1 MRKLESLLAVCSL
14 LFSSSLFLIST
25 QNLNAQS
32 SNVWS
37 TSGQMVQART
47 GATAVSLPDGRILIT
62 GGTDSN
68 GVPQASTE
76 IFDPSTGQF
85 SQATPMNVPRASH
98 AAIALTTGDVLV
110 TGGLTTGGAH
120 SDTAE
125 IFNAQSG
132 SWTLL
137 EGSLGTGLAK
147 HAMAALSDG
156 NVVIVGGESTS
167 GPVSSV
173 LLFRVSDQSIN
184 AAGSLLTARTDA
196 AAAATPDG
204 RILIA
209 GGTDINGAV
218 LSSTEVFTYDADT
231 LSGTI
236 SAGPNM
242 VSPRT
247 KASATTTYDGV
258 AVIGGSNGSNDLGT
272 GEIFSQ
278 WTNALRVVSG
288 ATPKSGHIAALLP
301 KNGSILTMGGSGGTA
316 VDLLQPWGNNLAG
329 AFIAGA
335 PSTSDHTSGIAVP
348 GSLGTLLGAGGTVA
362 SAISAEL
369 YWFPTIATDQPDY
382 APGTTVVM
390 SGAGFQPGE
399 TVKLYMREW
408 VNKMLVDPPDYQVTS
423 DASGQFNFSD
433 YAPTITDVGARYHL
447 TAVGTTSG
455 LQAQTIFSDSKPN
468 TVTIGAQNPNPV
480 HAGASTQ
487 FTITTGFNGN
497 GNSCTVDLS
506 VTGLPSGVTGIFNP
520 ATFSSTGTDVVSTL
534 SIDTASTTA
543 ANSYAFTV
551 TATGRTGCQSPL
563 TASKNGTLIVA
574 APTPTSLAV
583 NSASGTFG
591 GTVNLSATLTVTAG
605 GAPVGGQTVSF
616 KLNGTNVGTAT
627 TNGSGTATLSNV
639 SLSGIGAGTYAS
651 GINASFAAGSGFASS
666 TGSATLTVAPVQ
678 VNLTAGSYS
687 GTYDGNSHSLSACS
701 SSVPSMVTCTNS
713 PTGPVGPDVGSG
725 TVTPTPVFAQGSASD
740 YTITSNNGSWSI
752 TALAVTLTGGN
763 YSGAYDGATHALSAC
778 SSSQSTFVTCT
789 NNPTGPV
796 GPDVGSASVVPTP
809 IYGKGSAVDY
819 TLTINNGSWSITT
832 LAVTLSAG
840 GYSGVYDGNTH
851 ALSACSSNQS
861 GFVTCSNNPAG
872 PVGPD
877 VNTVVVSPTP
887 SFVQGNASDYTITS
901 NNGSWSITP
910 LAVTV
915 TAGNYSGTY
924 DGDPHAPSACKSTY
938 TGVSCAN
945 DPASVGPD
953 VSSGAVAPV
962 PTVVTGIAAD
972 YTITKTNGAY
982 SITPLALTL
991 TAGSYSGTY
1000 DGSSHAL
1007 SACSSTQP
1015 NFVTCNNSPVGP
1027 VGPDVTSGAVS
1038 PTAAYVKGSAIDYT
1052 ITSNNGAFSI
1062 TPLAVTVT
1070 GGTYSGIYDGDP
1082 HAPSAC
1088 KSTYAGVSCVN
1099 DPPSVGPDVS
1109 SGAVAP
1115 VPTIVTGIAADY
1127 TITKTNGAYSI
1138 TPLALALTA
1147 GSYSGTYDGNSHA
1160 LSACSSTQPTFVTC
1174 NNNPAGPVGPDVT
1187 SGAVSPTAVYVK
1199 GSAIDYS
1206 VTSNNGAYSI
1216 TALAVTVTAGSYSA
1230 VYDGDPHAPS
1240 ICKSTY
1246 AGVSCA
1252 NDPASVGPDV
1262 SSGAIAPVPSIVTGI
1277 AADYVITKENGSW
1290 SISPLAVTLTAGGY
1304 SAVYD
1309 GSQHPLSACSS
1320 SQSGFV
1326 TCTNNPTG
1334 PVGPDVGSETVKP
1347 VPVFG
1352 KGSQIDYAITSNNG
1366 AWSITALTVTLTA
1379 GTYSGTYDGIA
1390 HSPSACSSTYAGV
1403 TCTNDPASVGP
1414 DVSSGAI
1421 APVSSIASGIAA
1433 DYIITPKN
1441 GSWSIS
1447 PLVLT
1452 LTAGGYTGVYDG
1464 SPHALSAC
1472 SSTEPGFVS
1481 CTNNPAGPVGPDV
1494 GSAPV
1499 APVAV
1504 LEKGSGIDYTI
1515 TSSNGSWS
1523 ITPLGVTVTGGSY
1536 TGIYDGVAHP
1546 PSACASTYASVSCS
1560 NTPNAVGPDVG
1571 SGTINVSSGIV
1582 SGTAADYVITTKD
1595 GSWSISPLTVTLT
1608 AGSYSGTYDGNQHAP
1623 SACISSY
1630 AGVSCSNNPS
1640 SVGPDV
1646 GSGPVSAVSTIVT
1659 GIPADYT
1666 LTPVSGSWSISPLTV
1681 TVTGGSYNATY
1692 DGNAHPPSQ
1701 CASSFV
1707 GVSCMNNPASVGP
1720 DVGSGTVS
1728 PTPNV
1733 LSGIPAD
1740 YNITPKDGS
1749 WSISTL
1755 AVVVTAGAYSGIYD
1769 GNSHALSACSS
1780 TQVAFVSC
1788 ANSPA
1793 GPVGPDVGS
1802 ATVSPVVSFLKGNAG
1817 DYNLTSNNAS
1827 WSITALP
1834 VTLTAG
1840 SYTGT
1845 FDGVSHALSACGST
1859 SSTLVTCTNSPTGP
1873 VGPGTG
1879 SGVVSPTTMYVKGSS
1894 VDYIVTPTN
1903 GSWSITKAQPAF
1915 SGLTNQSITY
1925 GTSSIALSGIIA
1937 APGSVYPPSGEAVSI
1952 VINGSTVQALIGSNG
1967 MFSVTID
1974 SHSIPVSANL
1984 YTVTYNYAGDSNFL
1998 AAPMASTTLSVK
2010 YASAGVCDG
2019 DLGHTILQP
2028 INANG
2033 TSVFNSKSTSPAKFR
2048 VCDANGVSVG
2058 TPGVVKSFLLYQ
2070 ILNGTTTTV
2079 NETVDSTTPDTAF
2092 RWDPSAQQWIFNISN
2107 KNLGPANQTYF
2118 FLITLNDGTTIP
2130 FSYGLK

>member
-14 LFSSSLFLIST
+14 LFASFLIST
-25 QNLNAQS
+25 QNSNAQS

-37 TSGQMVQART
+37 ASDQMVQART
-47 GATAVSLPDGRILIT
+47 GAAAVPLSDGKILIT
-62 GGTDSN
+62 GGADGN

-85 SQATPMNVPRASH
+85 SEAASMNVPRASH
-98 AAIALTTGDVLV
+98 AAVALTTGDVLV
-110 TGGLTTGGAH
+110 TGGLTTGGGY

-125 IFNAQSG
+125 ILNAQTG
-132 SWTLL
+132 NWTLL
-137 EGSLGTGLAK
+137 QASLGTGLEK
-147 HAMAALSDG
+147 HAMATVVDG
-156 NVVIVGGESTS
+156 NVLIIGGESTT
-167 GPVSSV
+167 GPVLSL
-173 LLFRVSDQSIN
+173 LLFKVSDQSIN

-204 RILIA
+204 RVLIA

-218 LSSTEVFTYDADT
+218 LSSTEVFTYNPDT

-242 VSPRT
+242 TSPRT

-272 GEIFSQ
+272 AEIFSQ
-278 WTNALRVVSG
+278 WTNALRAVSG

-301 KNGSILTMGGSGGTA
+301 KNGSILTMGGTAGTA
-316 VDLLQPWGNNLAG
+316 VDLLQPWANNLAG

-335 PSTSDHTSGIAVP
+335 PSTSDRTNGIAVP
-348 GSLGTLLGAGGTVA
+348 GSLGTLLGAGGTGS
-362 SAISAEL
+362 SANSAEL

-390 SGAGFQPGE
+390 TGAGFQPGE

-423 DASGQFNFSD
+423 NANGQFSFSD

-447 TAVGTTSG
+447 TAVGTASG

-487 FTITTGFNGN
+487 FTITTAFNGN
-497 GNSCTVDLS
+497 ANSCTIDLS
-506 VTGLPSGVTGIFNP
+506 ITGLPSGASGTFNP
-520 ATFSSTGTDVVSTL
+520 TTSTSTGADVASTL
-534 SIDTASTTA
+534 SIDTVSTTVP
-543 ANSYAFTV
+543 NSYTFTV
-551 TATGRTGCQSPL
+551 TATGRTGCQTPL
-563 TASKNGTLIVA
+563 TASKNGTLVVA
-574 APTPTSLAV
+574 APTPTTLAV
-583 NSASGTFG
+583 SSASGTFG
-591 GTVNLSATLTVTAG
+591 GTVNLSATLTVSSG
-605 GAPVGGQTVSF
+605 GAAVGGQTVSF

-627 TNGSGTATLSNV
+627 TNSSGTATLSNV
-639 SLSGIGAGTYAS
+639 SLSGISAGTYAS
-651 GINASFAAGSGFASS
+651 GVSASFAAGSGFAGS
-666 TGSATLTVAPVQ
+666 TGSAALTVAPVQ
-678 VNLTAGSYS
+678 VTLTAGNYS
-687 GTYDGNSHSLSACS
+687 GIYDGNSHALSACS

-713 PTGPVGPDVGSG
+713 PSGPVGPDVGSG
-725 TVTPTPVFAQGSASD
+725 TVSPTPVFAQGAASD

-752 TALAVTLTGGN
+752 TTLAVTLTGGN
-763 YSGAYDGATHALSAC
+763 YNGTYDGATHALSAC
-778 SSSQSTFVTCT
+778 SSSQATFVTCT
-789 NNPTGPV
+789 SSPAGPV
-796 GPDVGSASVVPTP
+796 GPEVGSASVIPTP
-809 IYGKGSAVDY
+809 VYGKGSAADY

-840 GYSGVYDGNTH
+840 SYSGVYDGNTH
-851 ALSACSSNQS
+851 GLSSCSSSQS
-861 GFVTCSNNPAG
+861 GFVTCANNPTG

-887 SFVQGNASDYTITS
+887 SFVQGNVSDYTITS

-938 TGVSCAN
+938 AGVSCTN
-945 DPASVGPD
+945 EPASLGPD

-962 PTVVTGIAAD
+962 PTIVTGIAAD
-972 YTITKTNGAY
+972 YTITKSNGAY

-991 TAGSYSGTY
+991 TAGNYSGIY

-1007 SACSSTQP
+1007 SACSSTQST
-1015 NFVTCNNSPVGP
+1015 FVTCNNNPAGP

-1038 PTAAYVKGSAIDYT
+1038 PTAAYVKGSAIDYN

-1070 GGTYSGIYDGDP
+1070 GGNYSGTYDGDP
-1082 HAPSAC
+1082 HSPSAC
-1088 KSTYAGVSCVN
+1088 KSTYAGVSCAN
-1099 DPPSVGPDVS
+1099 DPASVGPDVS

-1138 TPLALALTA
+1138 TPLDLTLTA
-1147 GSYSGTYDGNSHA
+1147 GSYSGVYDGSSHA
-1160 LSACSSTQPTFVTC
+1160 LSACINTQPSFVTC
-1174 NNNPAGPVGPDVT
+1174 NNNPFGPVGPDVT
-1187 SGAVSPTAVYVK
+1187 SGAVSPTAAYVK
-1199 GSAIDYS
+1199 GSAIDYNI
-1206 VTSNNGAYSI
+1206 TSNNGAYSI
-1216 TALAVTVTAGSYSA
+1216 TALAVTVTGGSYSGI
-1230 VYDGDPHAPS
+1230 YDGDPHAPS
-1240 ICKSTY
+1240 ACKSTY

-1277 AADYVITKENGSW
+1277 AADYVITKENGNW
-1290 SISPLAVTLTAGGY
+1290 SIAPLAVTLTAGGY

-1309 GSQHPLSACSS
+1309 GSPHTLSACSS

-1326 TCTNNPTG
+1326 TCTNDPAG

-1347 VPVFG
+1347 IPVFG
-1352 KGSQIDYAITSNNG
+1352 KGSPIDYTITSNNNS
-1366 AWSITALTVTLTA
+1366 WSITALPVTLTA

-1390 HSPSACSSTYAGV
+1390 HSPSACSSSYSGIS
-1403 TCTNDPASVGP
+1403 CSNDPASVGP
-1414 DVSSGAI
+1414 DVSFGAV
-1421 APVSSIASGIAA
+1421 APVSNIVSGISA
-1433 DYIITPKN
+1433 DYIITSKN

-1447 PLVLT
+1447 PLALT
-1452 LTAGGYTGVYDG
+1452 LNAGSYSGVYDG
-1464 SPHALSAC
+1464 NAHALSAC

-1481 CTNNPAGPVGPDV
+1481 CTNNAAGPVGPDV
-1494 GSAPV
+1494 GA
-1499 APVAV
+1499 AAV
-1504 LEKGSGIDYTI
+1504 TPAAILEKGSAIDYTI
-1515 TSSNGSWS
+1515 TSNNGSWS
-1523 ITPLGVTVTGGSY
+1523 ITPLSVTVTGGSF
-1536 TGIYDGVAHP
+1536 TGIYDGAPHP
-1546 PSACASTYASVSCS
+1546 LSVC
-1560 NTPNAVGPDVG
+1560 T
-1571 SGTINVSSGIV
+1571 
-1582 SGTAADYVITTKD
+1582 
-1595 GSWSISPLTVTLT
+1595 
-1608 AGSYSGTYDGNQHAP
+1608 
-1623 SACISSY
+1623 SSY
-1630 AGVSCSNNPS
+1630 AGVSCANSPS

-1646 GSGPVSAVSTIVT
+1646 GSGSIAATSAIVS
-1659 GIPADYT
+1659 GISADYVIT
-1666 LTPVSGSWSISPLTV
+1666 TTDGSWSISPLTV
-1681 TVTGGSYNATY
+1681 TVTAGSYSSTY
-1692 DGNAHPPSQ
+1692 DGSAHSPSQ
-1701 CASSFV
+1701 CTSSYS
-1707 GVSCMNNPASVGP
+1707 GVSCTNNPTSVGP
-1720 DVGSGTVS
+1720 EVGSGVVS
-1728 PTPNV
+1728 PVSNID
-1733 LSGIPAD
+1733 SGIPAD
-1740 YNITPKDGS
+1740 YNVTSKDGS
-1749 WSISTL
+1749 WSISQL
-1755 AVVVTAGAYSGIYD
+1755 AVTVIAGNYSGVYD
-1769 GNSHALSACSS
+1769 GSSHALSACSS
-1780 TQVAFVSC
+1780 TQEPFVSC
-1788 ANSPA
+1788 ANNPA
-1793 GPVGPDVGS
+1793 GPVGPDVSSGP
-1802 ATVSPVVSFLKGNAG
+1802 VSPVLSFMKGNAG

-1840 SYTGT
+1840 SYSHTY
-1845 FDGVSHALSACGST
+1845 DGVSHALSACT
-1859 SSTLVTCTNSPTGP
+1859 SSSPTLVTCTNSPTGP

-1879 SGVVSPTTMYVKGSS
+1879 SGIVSPTTVYVKGSS
-1894 VDYIVTPTN
+1894 IDYTFTPNN

-1925 GTSSIALSGIIA
+1925 GTTSITLSGVIA
-1937 APGSVYPPSGEAVSI
+1937 APGSVNPPSGETVSI
-1952 VINGSTVQALIGSNG
+1952 VINGATVQAPIGSNG
-1967 MFSVTID
+1967 MFSITID
-1974 SHSIPVSANL
+1974 SHAIPVSANL
-1984 YTVTYNYAGDSNFL
+1984 YTVTYNYAGDTNFL
-1998 AAPMASTTLSVK
+1998 SAPMASTTLSVK
-2010 YASAGVCDG
+2010 YASVGVCGG

-2028 INANG
+2028 INPNG

-2058 TPGVVKSFLLYQ
+2058 TPGVVKMFVLYQ
-2070 ILNGTTTTV
+2070 IVNGTTTIV
-2079 NETVDSTTPDTAF
+2079 NESVDSTTPDTTF

-2118 FLITLNDGTTIP
+2118 FLITLNDGSTIP